1 MKLLRCYI
9 ENFGGLHQYVLEF
22 QPGMTV
28 IREPNGFGK
37 TTLAAFLRCM
47 FYGLPRGN
55 KNTLEK
61 DLRRKYTPWQRGKF
75 GGSVE
80 FEAEGQVYRV
90 ERTFGDRPSQDTFT
104 LYEQPGLRRSRRFSR
119 DLGVELFGLD
129 GDSFERSTYLP
140 QQRDTG
146 PLSTA
151 NIQARLG
158 NLVEDAD
165 DLQRYEKAVDSLR
178 KARSSYIPYRGGG
191 GKVEEAGRKVTLLQ
205 QELDRCRQVKEQLPE
220 ELHQLAALEE
230 QIKAKN
236 RLIAH
241 TQQEI
246 VQASSAEARRALG
259 REYQGLLSRKAE
271 IEEEARKI
279 SGRYPKG
286 LPREEEL
293 TPVADALNRLAALS
307 GDEESVWAD
316 ILARFPEGVPTEE
329 ELNACQAAWE
339 EYIAL
344 NAQLKAGR
352 PSPEVA
358 PAPRQGKGI
367 GFLLLLMGGILA
379 GLAGIVLLFLGRYPL
394 GGGLLGAGVL
404 CLTGAGYLN
413 LRRMIGDAGSRP
425 AGENPENRRQTEALL
440 RRQTALEE
448 QIGGF
453 LGRYYPQVS
462 PAEYGEKLAALRGD
476 RAACLQAEQAQAR
489 QSRRERQSAQA
500 EETVED
506 FFHRYQLTGLPR
518 SREGL
523 EAIREDLLRARRL
536 KADYR
541 QVKERLAAF
550 TREHGTEFG
559 PEPTGEPASIGG
571 LKLAVEELSREVET
585 LNQSLAE
592 QRQRVAR
599 LRQEA
604 DRIPELT
611 DQLDSWWAQREAGRK
626 KAETLD
632 KTISYLEKARQSL
645 AETYLDRI
653 QGGFVR
659 YMNQMLPEEDSGAV
673 FVSPELEVSLQRGGQ
688 ARELGYFSA
697 GYADL
702 VRICM
707 RLALIDALFQG
718 EKPFLIL
725 DDPFVNL
732 DDENLA
738 RALELLRRLSREE
751 QVVYLVCSKSRC

>member
-9 ENFGGLHQYVLEF
+9 ENFGGLHQYTLEF

-28 IREPNGFGK
+28 IQAPNGFGK

-55 KNTLEK
+55 KTALDK
-61 DLRRKYTPWQRGKF
+61 DLRRKYTPWQGGTF
-75 GGSVE
+75 GGSLE
-80 FEAEGQVYRV
+80 FETEGQIYRV
-90 ERTFGDRPSQDTFT
+90 ERTFGDRPNQDTFA
-104 LYEQPGLRRSRRFSR
+104 LYEQPGLRRSRRFSK

-165 DLQRYEKAVDSLR
+165 DLQRYEKAVEALR
-178 KARSSYIPYRGGG
+178 KARSSWIPYRGGG
-191 GKVEEAGRKVTLLQ
+191 GRVEEAGRKITLLQ
-205 QELDRCRQVKEQLPE
+205 QELDRCQQVKEQLPE
-220 ELHQLAALEE
+220 ELKKLSDLEE
-230 QIKAKN
+230 QIGAKN
-236 RLIAH
+236 RLISH

-246 VQASSAEARRALG
+246 ARVSSAEARRALG
-259 REYQGLLSRKAE
+259 REYQGLLDRKTE
-271 IEEEARKI
+271 LEEEARQI
-279 SGRYPKG
+279 SRRYPKG

-293 TPVADALNRLAALS
+293 PPVSDALDQLAALS
-307 GDEESVWAD
+307 GEEEPGAWEAA
-316 ILARFPEGVPTEE
+316 LARFPEGPPSEE
-329 ELNACQAAWE
+329 ELNACQTAWE
-339 EYIAL
+339 EHIAL
-344 NAQLKAGR
+344 IAQIKGGS
-352 PSPEVA
+352 PSTKES

-367 GFLLLLMGGILA
+367 GFHLLLIGGVLA
-379 GLAGIVLLFLGRYPL
+379 AAAGVVLLFLGRYPL

-404 CLTGAGYLN
+404 CLMGAGYLS
-413 LRRMIGDAGSRP
+413 LRRMIGNSGSPQAG
-425 AGENPENRRQTEALL
+425 ALYQRQK
-440 RRQTALEE
+440 ALEE

-453 LGRYYPQVS
+453 LGRYYPQFS
-462 PAEYGEKLAALRGD
+462 PAEYGEKLTLLRAD
-476 RAACLQAEQAQAR
+476 RAAYLQAEQAQAR
-489 QSRRERQSAQA
+489 QSRREARCGQA
-500 EETVED
+500 EALVEE
-506 FFHRYQLTGLPR
+506 FFHRYQLTRLPR
-518 SREGL
+518 SRESL
-523 EAIREDLLRARRL
+523 EAIRQGLLRVRRL

-541 QVKERLAAF
+541 QVKGKLEAF
-550 TREHGTEFG
+550 TQAHGTGFDQE
-559 PEPTGEPASIGG
+559 TAGEPASIGG
-571 LKLAVEELSREVET
+571 LRLAVEELSREVET
-585 LNQSLAE
+585 LNQTLAE
-592 QRQRVAR
+592 QRQRVSR

-611 DQLDSWWAQREAGRK
+611 DQLDSWRQQRDEGRK

-632 KTISYLEKARQSL
+632 KTISYLEQARRSL

-653 QGGFVR
+653 QEGFVR
-659 YMNQMLPEEDSGAV
+659 YMNQLLPEEDSGAV

-702 VRICM
+702 VGICM